1 MIFFSDMDGTFLTS
15 TKQVSDMG
23 WQALDALAAAGIEF
37 VPCTGRPLS
46 GIPAE
51 VLAHPS
57 VHYAV
62 SANGAVAAKLD
73 AKNPQNTDLATVIY
87 SAPLSREKA
96 LAVHQ
101 IAREYDV
108 TFDLFADGN
117 CLLRR
122 DLYNRLDEFMD
133 DPFILQSM
141 RNTRTPVD
149 EEPEQAIQRVDV
161 LERVAMYW
169 KDPAD
174 RDAILARLRSVDGI
188 EITRSYPQNIEVME
202 AGTSKGTA
210 MTWLCGHLGI
220 DPSKATCFGD
230 NHNDISMLEL
240 AGCGAAVCNAER
252 EVRDAADVILASN
265 DEDGVPAYI
274 LSCVG

>member
-1 MIFFSDMDGTFLTS
+1 
-15 TKQVSDMG
+15 
-23 WQALDALAAAGIEF
+23 
-37 VPCTGRPLS
+37 
-46 GIPAE
+46 
-51 VLAHPS
+51 
-57 VHYAV
+57 
-62 SANGAVAAKLD
+62 
-73 AKNPQNTDLATVIY
+73 
-87 SAPLSREKA
+87 
-96 LAVHQ
+96 
-101 IAREYDV
+101 
-108 TFDLFADGN
+108 
-117 CLLRR
+117 
-122 DLYNRLDEFMD
+122 MD

-149 EEPEQAIQRVDV
+149 EEPEQTIQRVDV